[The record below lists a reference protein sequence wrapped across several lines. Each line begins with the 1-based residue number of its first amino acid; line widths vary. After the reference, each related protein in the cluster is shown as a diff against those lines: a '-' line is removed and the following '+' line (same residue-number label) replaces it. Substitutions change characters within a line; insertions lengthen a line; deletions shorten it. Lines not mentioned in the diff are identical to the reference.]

1 MNKKVIVF
9 VVTILILSFS
19 LASVGFAAGQFKN
32 LKAWF
37 GEIKIFRNQTQ
48 IQLEPKPFI
57 VDGTTYVPLRALSNI
72 FDKEILWDGTNYRID
87 INDKPGQISTDNFN
101 YMMGLL
107 TEKQNEINEL
117 KAKVA
122 KLEKELAAK
131 ESSKTSISELEKYLN
146 KEYGYYR
153 NMWFDIYLSGKK
165 DDIIVKIYVDL
176 DKYYSKWN
184 ALSST
189 QIKSFIEDIVEE
201 IEYDYNNADIE
212 GYIEDDSTGDKL
224 VDFYINAKGNLIID
238 TDYDYY
244 SGSNTLSDMEKYLNN
259 YHDECEGVEFV
270 IKLYWDKYDIEVNID
285 ADDWFKLSSYERK
298 DYLEEIYY
306 QINRKFPDAEIYG
319 DVYDEW
325 TKDIIYFDFDSRGK
339 VIIDY

>member
-1 MNKKVIVF
+1 MV
-9 VVTILILSFS
+9 
-19 LASVGFAAGQFKN
+19 
-32 LKAWF
+32 W
-37 GEIKIFRNQTQ
+37 EIKIFRNQTQ

-259 YHDECEGVEFV
+259 YHDECEG
-270 IKLYWDKYDIEVNID
+270 
-285 ADDWFKLSSYERK
+285 
-298 DYLEEIYY
+298 
-306 QINRKFPDAEIYG
+306 
-319 DVYDEW
+319 
-325 TKDIIYFDFDSRGK
+325 
-339 VIIDY
+339 